1 MRKYYDENFKEV
13 EPSKSVYS
21 IDFKNKQ
28 IELLDYPLDENAD
41 SSYPI
46 VLFENIQ
53 ELNEF
58 IKVDEEQEAKA
69 DLRRKEGDNK

>member
-1 MRKYYDENFKEV
+1 MIKIKYYDENLKEV
-13 EPSKSVYS
+13 EPSKAVYS

-28 IELLDYPLDENAD
+28 IELLNYPLDENAD

-46 VLFENIQ
+46 ILFDEIQ
-53 ELNEF
+53 ELSEF

-69 DLRRKEGDNK
+69 DLRRKD